1 MSKTEI
7 AVDLTPSAIELD
19 GIREELRMLNLK
31 LKNVEQSALA
41 LKSFSNELRASMQ
54 EVNGLVSE
62 FIHLVNE
69 TWTRLN
75 NERVESGIRKTSGR
89 G

>member
-7 AVDLTPSAIELD
+7 AVDLTPSAIEL
-19 GIREELRMLNLK
+19 GRINEELRLMNGK
-31 LKNVEQSALA
+31 LKNVEQMAAA
-41 LKSFSNELRASMQ
+41 LKSFSNDLRASMQ

-69 TWTRLN
+69 TWIRLN
-75 NERVESGIRKTSGR
+75 TERVQPSKHK
-89 G
+89 